1 MTAIEAKMTVG
12 ELVNQRMSR
21 TRVFER
27 FGVDYCC
34 GGKTPLIE
42 ACAKGGVELSDVLEA
57 LREAEAHSP
66 PDQEKDW
73 SQESMSALVDHILA
87 THHAYL
93 REELPRLAE
102 LTEKVVAAHSE
113 RHPEVRLIRE
123 VFQSLKN
130 ELEMHMG
137 KEEEILFPM
146 VKQIEAGRV
155 GAAGH
160 CGSVANPIQVMEQE
174 HDNAGKALARLRDL
188 TGGFVPPEDACTTYR
203 AMLDGLAGLE
213 ADLHLHIHK
222 ENNILFP
229 RAIQAEA
236 RPA

>member
-188 TGGFVPPEDACTTYR
+188 SGGFVPPEDACTAYR

-229 RAIQAEA
+229 RAIQAES